1 VVTRD
6 VVRWPWWATAALALL
21 VLAWWR
27 SHRRARALADSSD
40 VLARRQRHMAATQR
54 HLRERADQLQ
64 KTAVNDA
71 LTGTLTRQAFAGA
84 LDAAIAHARH
94 FGQPV
99 ALVMFDLDHFKQ
111 VNDTL
116 GHAAGDAALKLVAGI
131 VREKLTSNDLFGRF
145 GGDEFLVGLIGND
158 GPDALRVADAIRASL
173 ARHVQ
178 DGRAPTRQLGLSLGV
193 AIADPD
199 WGYDV
204 DALFER
210 ADAALYAAKRGGRN
224 RAVLADR
231 AVAEQDAPDRAAAHA
246 PRTLAR

>member
-1 VVTRD
+1 VLVD
-6 VVRWPWWATAALALL
+6 V
-21 VLAWWR
+21 
-27 SHRRARALADSSD
+27 
-40 VLARRQRHMAATQR
+40 
-54 HLRERADQLQ
+54 
-64 KTAVNDA
+64 
-71 LTGTLTRQAFAGA
+71 
-84 LDAAIAHARH
+84 
-94 FGQPV
+94 
-99 ALVMFDLDHFKQ
+99 DHFKEI
-111 VNDTL
+111 NDTHGHPCGDRVL
-116 GHAAGDAALKLVAGI
+116 GGIAEVLQASVRNGDAAC
-131 VREKLTSNDLFGRF
+131 RF

-158 GPDALRVADAIRASL
+158 GHDALRVADAIRASL

-231 AVAEQDAPDRAAAHA
+231 AVAAQDAPDRAAAHA